1 MLRGL
6 CMIIL
11 GLLGP
16 AFGVMLIVTIIMF
29 IQNADIKITCL
40 IITIVLG
47 VVDSIAFF
55 IIENDG

>member
-1 MLRGL
+1 
-6 CMIIL
+6 MIIL